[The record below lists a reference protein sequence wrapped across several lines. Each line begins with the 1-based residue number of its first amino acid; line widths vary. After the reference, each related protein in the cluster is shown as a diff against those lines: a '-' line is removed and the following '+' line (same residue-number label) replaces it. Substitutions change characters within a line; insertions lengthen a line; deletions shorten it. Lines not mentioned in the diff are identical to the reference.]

1 MDFSLIFN
9 TRPVILVAFFLML
22 EACTTLPAH
31 QSRVMPENVTLKN
44 TLVVSVVPSNEL
56 SVRRDFVE
64 GNSGVPALGFI
75 CPVCGLA
82 MAMADKSAQ
91 EKSQA
96 QEDAVLLPTLLTQL
110 GDWRT
115 RALWEENLRET
126 VKQAKDIEVSRVE
139 QIDRLTVPDELQ
151 VTPKDRQNRPFVV
164 LELDHHL
171 SANLDKYRM
180 KVRARLFDEQGNNI
194 SEQHYFFLP
203 VPVPGATKSEAIGDW
218 KESSGIAYRQA
229 AELGISGILD
239 ALQLTMFS
247 VKSVRNG
254 GVDAS
259 ALLARRNCFAG
270 DYEVGIPLSAYEKG
284 TLIASR
290 KNYSVVR
297 LANND
302 VLVIAACDR

>member
-1 MDFSLIFN
+1 MALSLMSN
-9 TRPVILVAFFLML
+9 ARPVALAAFVCVLG
-22 EACTTLPAH
+22 ACTTLPPH
-31 QSRVMPENVTLKN
+31 QSRVMPENVALKN

-64 GNSGVPALGFI
+64 GNSGIPAFI

-82 MAMADKSAQ
+82 MALADKSAQ
-91 EKSQA
+91 EKLQA
-96 QEDAVLLPTLLTQL
+96 QDDAVLLPTLLTQL

-115 RALWEENLRET
+115 RSLWEEGLRKT
-126 VKQAKDIEVSRVE
+126 VKNAKDIEVAQVE
-139 QIDRLTVPDELQ
+139 VIDHLTAPDELQ
-151 VTPKDRQNRPFVV
+151 ITPKDRQHRPFAV

-180 KVRARLFDEQGNNI
+180 KVRARLFDEQGNSI

-203 VPVPGATKSEAIGDW
+203 VPVPGTTKSEAIGDW
-218 KESSGIAYRQA
+218 KANAGNAYRHT
-229 AELGISGILD
+229 AELGVTGMLD

-247 VKSVRNG
+247 AKSG
-254 GVDAS
+254 GNRDADAS

-270 DYEVGIPLSAYEKG
+270 DYEAGIPLDAYNKG
-284 TLIASR
+284 TLLASR
-290 KNYSVVR
+290 KDYSVVR